1 MKKPEFVVK
10 SLILLIL
17 MAPLFLQQGIY
28 AHNLSSNDIIAYD
41 PIEKKFI
48 YKNKIDDIDGSVSL
62 LLKDAKIKRFKDKK
76 TQEFYIDEN
85 QAKNIIIVK
94 RKNKDIEKY
103 KKAEITTKRL
113 KENIY
118 RLELSDKQ
126 DGYWYRLKLKI
137 PDGYTV
143 RKILRDDGIAIRNN
157 IQIDRKIGKIV
168 VEEINWYVE
177 NNTLYFYD
185 DPISGY
191 SVVLSPPQP
200 YFSIMVEEALNGAG
214 QLSAIIYPYN
224 GEQDLINGVDNRDHL
239 GRNGDNNI
247 GVNID
252 ADAGSKIAL
261 RYQVGAN
268 PPVQYGN
275 QGTNYT
281 TSVDG
286 NLVHNST
293 SYEYLNITP
302 WEETEAVIT
311 TTFQTPAGAPANF
324 IVTKKT
330 IIRGNKKWFATLY
343 YIQNTSAVS
352 PYNFRFFQGCD
363 WNFNGNF
370 DGDSCAYDSTYD
382 TVFGYKLAGNPVSY
396 GGFSG
401 MLASANHHVGD
412 MPSTWQAIVGANLN
426 NQNAYSGDAGVALEW
441 NLGAFAQNEKKVVE
455 IVWGYGNTLN
465 AQGQVDMQNEINYGK
480 QRMRDVGIMNI
491 LNPANDSKFQNSDSY
506 VMITATTVNYGL
518 RDWDDL
524 PVHIKIEGPIGFTPV
539 DITFTSVN
547 LSVPSAESVIVG
559 YNFNISSVPAGLYTV
574 TVYTDLDNDKGITDQ
589 NQTNDYKIVTF
600 YVGGVSINPQ
610 INTSGNLGSFV
621 NSYLTITNTSGYND
635 RFDIEL
641 LEITKNWPAYLI
653 NISDGV
659 TIAADINNDGIW
671 DYVNAA
677 YDTNLN
683 NKPDILV
690 NNGNGFNFIFRKY
703 IPDTEESGALDTTKI
718 KITGVNYSNLNASN
732 YVYIRSN
739 YKTAVNKT
747 LWLHGSIQ
755 SPATHQY
762 SLTTLT
768 DTAAAGT
775 YTEIPRYASRVWSL
789 SPVLYRDLR
798 IVNNTIPV
806 NLMLNRQT
814 GPGTDFIDTTVIL
827 FYTNGI
833 NNYQIGKAVIRVNA
847 NQMFTFNIPVVSTV
861 IVPAGYKLALLVNNG
876 GNNNRWIRV
885 FHSSSTAPDE
895 RSNISLQVTDYV
907 GIDWINVYDIA
918 GNTNPV
924 IAAGTLAHIATQIS
938 DPFGSYDI
946 NTANARITIIDA
958 SGTTV
963 VNNSALVYEDVDT
976 GNPSGWKRMFYNYN
990 IPLAGPEGEW
1000 KVIITAVEGN
1010 GATNSRIGK
1019 FMVKTPDHIR
1029 ILPLY
1034 SEIPSGN
1041 NVNLSVQAVDISG
1054 NSIAI
1059 ATWVTIT
1066 ANNNA
1071 VFNSVPSGWGGNG
1084 TNTIYGLL
1092 NSYGFASISVTD
1104 TIPESVTITPD
1115 SNLIGSKAI
1124 PDRDEKA
1131 FIYFTPPHHAIA
1143 IATDGIAV
1151 AGASGTGESV
1161 RIWIADING
1170 NTIAFSRWVTVTA
1183 SASGYWTSA
1192 PAGWTI
1198 AGNLAY
1204 GPTNANGYADLIVK
1218 DNNTETIT
1226 ITPDSSPWG
1235 NHSYDVSCNVVFVAP
1250 GADHVV
1256 LADPD
1261 GGTLTAGAQK
1271 TLNIKVVDADG
1282 LTVSG
1287 NYNISISAPEKATFT
1302 ATTLTGASG
1311 IGTGYLTGT
1320 TDANGQ
1326 GTITIINYYA
1336 QGLTVTPDS
1345 SLQGSLATPD
1355 RDVPVYLV
1363 WLPGQAD
1370 HIRAKTTV
1378 EYTNIGATVLINLQI
1393 VDLYGNSVAS
1403 SQYINVTVSG
1413 AAIFTATTLS
1423 GATGLN
1429 TNSVFGTTNSNGF
1442 ATITLY
1448 NETAQTNTVTPHSTI
1463 LPGSTASPDRDEIT
1477 IVTFTS
1483 NLPTPTATAT
1493 YTVTLTRTPTFT
1505 ITPSVTSTYTVTPTV
1520 TETVTPSVTPTVTE
1534 TVTPTVTPTITP
1546 TITETVTPSVT
1557 QTVTPTVTE
1566 TVTPTVTET
1575 VTPTVTETVTPTVT
1589 ETVTPT
1595 VTQTVTPTI
1604 TETVTPTVTETVT
1617 ETVTPTVT
1625 ETVTPTVTETVTQ
1638 TITPTVTSTNTPS
1651 VTSTNTPTVTPTVT
1665 ETVTP
1670 SVTPTVTETVTPT
1683 VTETVTPTVTETVT
1697 PTVTETVTRTVT
1709 PTNTSSVT
1717 QTVTPTVTETVT
1729 PTVTET
1735 VTPTVTPTATDTATP
1750 TFTVTDTSTFTVT
1763 DTPTYTVKNTA
1774 TDTATPTFTV
1784 TETPTFT
1791 LTNTL
1796 TYTVTDTATD
1806 TATPTFTMT
1815 DTPTFT
1821 VTDTPTYTVTDT
1833 ATDTATPT
1841 FTVTDTPTFTVTDT
1855 PTYTV
1860 TNTATDTATPTF
1872 TVTDT
1877 PTFTVTDTP
1886 TYTVTDTAT
1895 DTATPTFTVTDT
1907 STFTVTDTPTYTVTD
1922 TATDTAT
1929 PTFTVT
1935 DTSTFTVTDTPT
1947 FTVTDTPTFTVTDTP
1962 TYTITDTSTFT
1973 VTETPSPTDTNTTTA
1988 TSSSTPTFTETDTA
2002 IYTNTP
2008 TLTVTETPTYTVTE
2022 TYTETVSETP
2032 TQTYTISPTSTY
2044 TETESASHTQS
2055 PTFTETSSE
2064 TPAFTYSVTQTYSTT
2079 ETNTDTPTITQ
2090 TFTYTPTF
2098 TFTDTTTLTF
2108 TPTYS
2113 LTLTATPSITLTR
2126 TVTNTFAPTLTFTI
2140 TPTFTISPTPSG
2152 ENRIEITIYDSS
2164 GFEVI
2169 KLPSAQSQIIIHNF
2183 TFSQNPFRTN
2193 GTNILYIR
2201 NDVGQTIGSWD
2212 GKNKYGDMA
2221 KIGTYIVEVKTFD
2234 KNNNEYVVQKTL
2246 DLIVDLSSDVG
2257 IKVYYADTNIK
2268 ISGIAKNINWIKI
2281 KIYNIAGELIKILD
2295 PVISGDNI
2303 EIIWDKKTT
2312 SGNNASTG
2320 IYIITMEYKDKDTGI
2335 ISRKFEKLAIK

>member
-103 KKAEITTKRL
+103 KKAGITTRRL

-157 IQIDRKIGKIV
+157 IQIDRKTGKIV

-185 DPISGY
+185 DPITGY

-239 GRNGDNNI
+239 GRIGDNTI
-247 GVNID
+247 GAEID
-252 ADAGSKIAL
+252 EDAGSKIAL
-261 RYQVGAN
+261 RYTSGVN
-268 PPVQYGN
+268 TYQYGN
-275 QGTNYT
+275 AGTNYQT
-281 TSVDG
+281 FGTRAFTHV
-286 NLVHNST
+286 ST
-293 SYEYLNITP
+293 AYYYFNTTP
-302 WEETEAVIT
+302 WGLTEAVIHSI
-311 TTFQTPAGAPANF
+311 FQTTNTNGTEIPMLIN
-324 IVTKKT
+324 KKT
-330 IIRGNKKWFATLY
+330 IIRGNKKWFATIY
-343 YIQNTSAVS
+343 YIRNNSDVITPARNAINV
-352 PYNFRFFQGCD
+352 RFFQGCD
-363 WNFNGNF
+363 WNFNGNN
-370 DGDSCAYDSTYD
+370 DNDNSAYDAAND
-382 TVFGYKLAGNPVSY
+382 MVFGYKPAGNPISY

-401 MLASANHHVGD
+401 FTASTNHQVSDFGT
-412 MPSTWQAIVGANLN
+412 MWTSIQNANLN
-426 NQNAYSGDAGVALEW
+426 NANNYTGDAGTAMEW
-441 NLGAFAQNEKKVVE
+441 TVGSGVLQAGQTEAIE

-465 AQGQVDMQNEINYGK
+465 GQAQVDMQNEIDYGK
-480 QRMRDVGIMNI
+480 NMLHDTGVMTIT
-491 LNPANDSKFQNSDSY
+491 NPVNNKVYQNSDSY
-506 VMITATTVNYGL
+506 IMITATVVNYGL
-518 RDWDDL
+518 RDWYSL
-524 PVHIKIEGPIGFTPV
+524 PVRIDITGPAEFTPITNYAFTNVTLTVPTQESAVV
-539 DITFTSVN
+539 D
-547 LSVPSAESVIVG
+547 
-559 YNFNISSVPAGLYTV
+559 YRFNISAVPAGMYTIK
-574 TVYTDLDNDKGITDQ
+574 VYTNLTSDKSITDT
-589 NQTNDYKIVTF
+589 NINNDYKIVNI
-600 YVGGVSINPQ
+600 YIGGLSVQPETIQTVNIGSAGNINLTVS
-610 INTSGNLGSFV
+610 NTSGA
-621 NSYLTITNTSGYND
+621 ND
-635 RFDIEL
+635 SFDIDLIESS
-641 LEITKNWPAYLI
+641 KQWPTYLI
-653 NISDGV
+653 NGYNGV
-659 TIAADINNDGIW
+659 TIAADFNGDKIW
-671 DYVNAA
+671 DYINPS
-677 YDTNLN
+677 YNINSD
-683 NKPDILV
+683 NKPDILINN
-690 NNGNGFNFIFRKY
+690 NNGYFLIFRKLV
-703 IPDTEESGALDTTKI
+703 PETAQGGELDDTKLKFTGINNPNLTVTALEQT
-718 KITGVNYSNLNASN
+718 LAS
-732 YVYIRSN
+732 
-739 YKTAVNKT
+739 YKTSVNKT

-814 GPGTDFIDTTVIL
+814 GLGTDFIDTTVIL

-1010 GATNSRIGK
+1010 GATSSRIGK

-1034 SEIPSGN
+1034 SEVPSGN

-1092 NSYGFASISVTD
+1092 NSYGFASIRVTD

-1131 FIYFTPPHHAIA
+1131 FIYFNPPHHTIA
-1143 IATDGIAV
+1143 IATDGIAA

-1204 GPTNANGYADLIVK
+1204 GPTNVNGYADLTVK
-1218 DNNTETIT
+1218 DNNIETIT
-1226 ITPDSSPWG
+1226 ITPDSSAWG

-1250 GADHVV
+1250 GADHVE
-1256 LADPD
+1256 LIDAT
-1261 GGTLTAGAQK
+1261 GGTLVAGAQK
-1271 TLNIKVVDADG
+1271 VLNIRVVDADG
-1282 LTVSG
+1282 VTVSG
-1287 NYNISISAPEKATFT
+1287 SYNISISAPEKATFT

-1378 EYTNIGATVLINLQI
+1378 EYTNIGTTVLINLQI

-1403 SQYINVTVSG
+1403 SQYINVTASG
-1413 AAIFTATTLS
+1413 VAIFTATTLS

-1463 LPGSTASPDRDEIT
+1463 LPGSIASPDRDEIT

-1483 NLPTPTATAT
+1483 NLPTSTATAT

-1505 ITPSVTSTYTVTPTV
+1505 ITPSVTSTYTVT
-1520 TETVTPSVTPTVTE
+1520 
-1534 TVTPTVTPTITP
+1534 
-1546 TITETVTPSVT
+1546 
-1557 QTVTPTVTE
+1557 
-1566 TVTPTVTET
+1566 
-1575 VTPTVTETVTPTVT
+1575 
-1589 ETVTPT
+1589 
-1595 VTQTVTPTI
+1595 QTVTPTI
-1604 TETVTPTVTETVT
+1604 TSTFTYTATPTYTTTLTFTSTSTSTYTITRTVTPS
-1617 ETVTPTVT
+1617 
-1625 ETVTPTVTETVTQ
+1625 
-1638 TITPTVTSTNTPS
+1638 VTSTNTPS
-1651 VTSTNTPTVTPTVT
+1651 VTPTNTPTVTPTVT

-1670 SVTPTVTETVTPT
+1670 SVTPTVT
-1683 VTETVTPTVTETVT
+1683 
-1697 PTVTETVTRTVT
+1697 
-1709 PTNTSSVT
+1709 
-1717 QTVTPTVTETVT
+1717 
-1729 PTVTET
+1729 
-1735 VTPTVTPTATDTATP
+1735 
-1750 TFTVTDTSTFTVT
+1750 DTSTFTVT
-1763 DTPTYTVKNTA
+1763 DTPT
-1774 TDTATPTFTV
+1774 FTI
-1784 TETPTFT
+1784 
-1791 LTNTL
+1791 
-1796 TYTVTDTATD
+1796 
-1806 TATPTFTMT
+1806 T
-1815 DTPTFT
+1815 DTP
-1821 VTDTPTYTVTDT
+1821 
-1833 ATDTATPT
+1833 
-1841 FTVTDTPTFTVTDT
+1841 
-1855 PTYTV
+1855 
-1860 TNTATDTATPTF
+1860 
-1872 TVTDT
+1872 
-1877 PTFTVTDTP
+1877 
-1886 TYTVTDTAT
+1886 
-1895 DTATPTFTVTDT
+1895 
-1907 STFTVTDTPTYTVTD
+1907 
-1922 TATDTAT
+1922 
-1929 PTFTVT
+1929 
-1935 DTSTFTVTDTPT
+1935 TFTVTDTPT

-1962 TYTITDTSTFT
+1962 TYTITDTPTFT
-1973 VTETPSPTDTNTTTA
+1973 VTNTATDTA
-1988 TSSSTPTFTETDTA
+1988 TPTFTITDTP
-2002 IYTNTP
+2002 TFTVTDTP
-2008 TLTVTETPTYTVTE
+2008 TFTVTDTPTFTVTDTPTYTVTNTPTFTVTNTS
-2022 TYTETVSETP
+2022 TYTITETPTFTVTDTATDTATPTFTVTNTSTYTVTDTPTFTVTNTPTFTSTNSPTPTNTPTETATISDTPTFTMTNTSTITLSITPTNTSTSSITMTNTATFTHTETNTP
-2032 TQTYTISPTSTY
+2032 TQTMTGTY
-2044 TETESASHTQS
+2044 TNT
-2055 PTFTETSSE
+2055 PTITR
-2064 TPAFTYSVTQTYSTT
+2064 TY
-2079 ETNTDTPTITQ
+2079 TDTPTQ
-2090 TFTYTPTF
+2090 TGTNTFTLTRTLTYTPS
-2098 TFTDTTTLTF
+2098 DTNTPTITLTETETGTF
-2108 TPTYS
+2108 TPTLTMTPS
-2113 LTLTATPSITLTR
+2113 LTYTGTNTATPTDTPPFTS
-2126 TVTNTFAPTLTFTI
+2126 TI
-2140 TPTFTISPTPSG
+2140 TPTFTNTPTP
-2152 ENRIEITIYDSS
+2152 NIEIALD
-2164 GFEVI
+2164 
-2169 KLPSAQSQIIIHNF
+2169 
-2183 TFSQNPFRTN
+2183 
-2193 GTNILYIR
+2193 R
-2201 NDVGQTIGSWD
+2201 N
-2212 GKNKYGDMA
+2212 Y
-2221 KIGTYIVEVKTFD
+2221 VKPQQG
-2234 KNNNEYVVQKTL
+2234 ERV
-2246 DLIVDLSSDVG
+2246 
-2257 IKVYYADTNIK
+2257 K
-2268 ISGIAKNINWIKI
+2268 ISIRSDTTGREVKI
-2281 KIYNIAGELIKILD
+2281 KIYNLTGELIR
-2295 PVISGDNI
+2295 NM
-2303 EIIWDKKTT
+2303 EAIINTAGWNEYYWDCKNDA
-2312 SGNNASTG
+2312 GNNIGKG
-2320 IYIITMEYKDKDTGI
+2320 IYFIYVNIKDQGQEV
-2335 ISRKFEKLAIK
+2335 RRVYVIK